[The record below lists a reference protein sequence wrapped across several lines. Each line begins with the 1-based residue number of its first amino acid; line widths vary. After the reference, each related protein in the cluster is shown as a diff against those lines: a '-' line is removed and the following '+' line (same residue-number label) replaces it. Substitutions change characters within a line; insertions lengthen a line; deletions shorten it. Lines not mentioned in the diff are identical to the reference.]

1 MSCQLPVTSYKL
13 QATSYKPQATSYKL
27 LPSCPRG
34 VDAKQTGWW
43 ENLKL
48 GA

>member
-13 QATSYKPQATSYKL
+13 QATSYKL